1 MQLIKKIYFILILA
15 TCQLIFHTNESKAQQ
30 DAQYTL
36 FMFNGL
42 TLNPAY
48 AGSRDRFSITG
59 LFRKQWVGIEGAPT
73 TQTLSLHTPIFG
85 QKMGLGLMVVND
97 KVGDTRIFTLKG
109 SYAYRLQLG
118 EGFLAAGF
126 HAGFTQYRA
135 DYVNIRHA
143 LNPNFQDVAFNQN
156 LNESLFN
163 LGAGVYYHTER
174 FYASF
179 SVPQMINNNLT
190 GGISDARQSVH
201 YFLSSGYVFNYHGK
215 VKIKPAIFAKF
226 VSGAPVSIDFNTNVN
241 INDFLEVGISY
252 RWDDSIDFL
261 AILPVGRNLAF
272 GYAYDATLTD
282 LGEHNSGSHEI
293 MLRYEFNVHGKSER
307 ILTPRYF

>member
-1 MQLIKKIYFILILA
+1 MQQIQKFILII
-15 TCQLIFHTNESKAQQ
+15 IFMSFGSSIPTPVWAQQ

-73 TQTLSLHTPIFG
+73 TQTLSMHTPIFG
-85 QKMGLGLMVVND
+85 QKMGVGLMLTND
-97 KVGDTRIFTLKG
+97 RVGDSKIFTLKG
-109 SYAYRLQLG
+109 SYAYRLKVGQS
-118 EGFLAAGF
+118 FLALGL

-135 DYVNIRHA
+135 DYLDVRYA

-156 LNESLFN
+156 LNETLFN
-163 LGAGVYYHTER
+163 IGTGIYYHNER

-201 YFLSSGYVFNYHGK
+201 YFLSTGYVFNMKGSI
-215 VKIKPAIFAKF
+215 KIKPAIFAKF
-226 VSGAPVSIDFNTNVN
+226 VSGSPISLDFNANVN
-241 INDFLEVGISY
+241 IKDFLEVGVSY

-261 AILPVGRNLAF
+261 LILPMGRNLAF
-272 GYAYDATLTD
+272 GYAYDATLTE
-282 LGEHNSGSHEI
+282 LNKYNSGSHEI
-293 MLRYEFNVHGKSER
+293 MLRYEFNVLGKSEK